1 MNMKDIIVYL
11 KGHWQKSAIVGGLAL
26 VVLSMAV
33 IFFLSTMRIRS
44 IAQTPANTNS
54 QEPIS
59 IKPAVRTYTDLFAVS
74 IDNMVDARPASG
86 INQAALVFETSVEGD
101 ITRLLAIFERGTE
114 VKEIGPVRSA
124 RPYFLDFISELGPSL
139 FLHFGGSPEAL
150 SLIASSVSLKQVDR
164 DGMGNAA
171 SGFWRDDSRDMPHNA
186 YTSSEKVEKMFA
198 TRGGEPRTVTAWL
211 MAPEPDPALRG
222 ADDSFTVSLSGSAN
236 YRPEWRYESA
246 KNVYV
251 RYSRGKQELT
261 RDGSAIEAK
270 NVIVMQTDIKSTDAV
285 GRLKITTAGQ
295 GHATVYRNGEKT
307 EGTWNGTDGSIT
319 KFYGGDGNEVVLT
332 EGNVWIEVIKK

>member
-1 MNMKDIIVYL
+1 MNMNDIIIYL
-11 KGHWQKSAIVGGLAL
+11 KGHWQKSAIVGGIAL
-26 VVLSMAV
+26 VVLSMVA
-33 IFFLSTMRIRS
+33 ILFLSTMRIRS
-44 IAQTPANTNS
+44 IAHTAANTNS
-54 QEPIS
+54 QEPVFV
-59 IKPAVRTYTDLFAVS
+59 KPTVRTYTDLFAVS

-86 INQAALVFETSVEGD
+86 IDQATLVYEMPVEGD
-101 ITRLLAIFERGTE
+101 ITRLLAVFERGTE

-124 RPYFLDFISELGPSL
+124 RPYLLDWVSGLGPSL

-150 SLIASSVSLKQVDR
+150 SRIASSASLKQVDR

-198 TRGGEPRTVTAWL
+198 IRSGEPRTVAAWL
-211 MAPEPDPALRG
+211 MAPEPDAPARG
-222 ADDSFTVSLSGSAN
+222 AGETFTVPLSTSAS
-236 YRPEWRYESA
+236 YRPEWRYDAA
-246 KNVYV
+246 KNVYI

-261 RDGSAIEAK
+261 RDGAAVEAK
-270 NVIVMQTDIKSTDAV
+270 NVIVMQTDVKSLDAV

-295 GHATVYRNGEKT
+295 GHATVYRNGEKVD
-307 EGTWNGTDGSIT
+307 GTWNAAEGTLA

-332 EGNVWIEVIKK
+332 EGNVWVEVVKK